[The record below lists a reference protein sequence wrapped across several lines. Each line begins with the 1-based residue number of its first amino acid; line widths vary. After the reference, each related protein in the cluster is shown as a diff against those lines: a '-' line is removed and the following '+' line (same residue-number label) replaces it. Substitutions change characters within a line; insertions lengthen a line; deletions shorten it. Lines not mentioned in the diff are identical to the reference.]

1 MDASVLLRRVLGA
14 PGFLTEWQD
23 IERPIGSVLVEVE
36 CLRVLDRI
44 RIEERRTEDEL
55 ASWREAALAML
66 GTMEQIEMSRAVLA
80 RASEPLPT
88 VLATLDALHLASAL
102 VWREATSEEL
112 VVATHDHALSRAARA
127 HGFPVVG
134 MS

>member
-134 MS
+134 I